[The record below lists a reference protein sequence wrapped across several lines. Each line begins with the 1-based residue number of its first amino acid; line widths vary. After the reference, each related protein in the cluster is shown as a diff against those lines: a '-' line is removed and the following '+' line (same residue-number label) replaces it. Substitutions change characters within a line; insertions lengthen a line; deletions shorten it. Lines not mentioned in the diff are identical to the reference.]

1 MHGFSNLYHAINDVR
16 AGEGPYQFSVLC
28 SHKNTNF
35 IGFNVADFCEIE
47 PVKDDDFLTFC
58 IAMIQKYKPSVIF
71 ATHRLAFLGEHR
83 HIFEELGIVL
93 ITCADPKTIEIINQ
107 KTKLYDLLADQNI
120 VDIPGYLTFSDRAG
134 FDNAYQVLS
143 QKYSELCM
151 KPIQGIYGEGF
162 YRLQASENQTDK
174 VQLDADL
181 KNDLKKLLGR
191 STFIR
196 VERFRSYLPQS
207 DFYPMMLMQYLEG
220 NERSVDCIAFKGK
233 LMAGIIRKKPL
244 FNGPQLIE
252 FNDNIMKQV
261 EYLAMRLNLHGIFN
275 VQFKDAANSNDV
287 NVEMIPYLLE
297 INPRLSGGS
306 HYATLAGLN
315 IPYIAACIFSG
326 LDNSTNQITNLIS
339 NVKYNSLVYAVEF
352 PMIK

>member
-16 AGEGPYQFSVLC
+16 AGEGAQIFSVLC

-47 PVKDDDFLTFC
+47 PVKDDDFLIFC
-58 IAMIQKYKPSVIF
+58 QEMIKKYEISVIF
-71 ATHRLAFLGEHR
+71 ATHRLTLLGENK
-83 HIFEELGIVL
+83 HIFERLGIAL
-93 ITCADPKTIEIINQ
+93 ITCADPKMIDIIND
-107 KTKLYDLLADQNI
+107 KTKLYDLLANQTI
-120 VDIPGYLTFSDRAG
+120 VNIPGYVKFSDRSG
-134 FDNAYQVLS
+134 FDVAYQSLS
-143 QKYSELCM
+143 QRYSELCM

-162 YRLQASENQTDK
+162 YRLQVSETGLDPTQTDI
-174 VQLDADL
+174 DI

-196 VERFRSYLPQS
+196 VARFRSYLPES
-207 DFYPMMLMQYLEG
+207 DFYPMMMMQYLEG
-220 NERSVDCIAFKGK
+220 SERSVDCIAVNGK
-233 LMAGIIRKKPL
+233 LIAGIIRKKPL

-252 FNDNIMKQV
+252 HNDNIMKQV
-261 EYLAMRLNLHGIFN
+261 EYLTTRFNLHGMFN
-275 VQFKDAANSNDV
+275 VQFKDAANPDDSNA
-287 NVEMIPYLLE
+287 EMIHYLLE

-315 IPYIAACIFSG
+315 IPYLAACIFSG
-326 LDNSTNQITNLIS
+326 IVNETESTKFIPTI
-339 NVKYNSLVYAVEF
+339 KTNSLMYAVEF